1 MEIKK
6 VALIGAGAIGS
17 YLIWGLS
24 RLADLSFTVIA
35 DGQRGERLREKGL
48 VINGEPFRP
57 MVQGAEETGPVDL
70 IFVTVKYGALSA
82 ILPAVTALTD
92 SRTMIISLMNG
103 VDSEAV
109 LEAAVGKGHIVPG
122 SSSYCFPSGA
132 RKRGNRSSDFQ
143 GTSRYPGTLLWK
155 TCAPVTTG

>member
-57 MVQGAEETGPVDL
+57 MVQGAEETGPCRPYFCDRQ
-70 IFVTVKYGALSA
+70 IWGAFCHF
-82 ILPAVTALTD
+82 TG
-92 SRTMIISLMNG
+92 R
-103 VDSEAV
+103 
-109 LEAAVGKGHIVPG
+109 
-122 SSSYCFPSGA
+122 
-132 RKRGNRSSDFQ
+132 NRSYRFAYHDHKPHEWGGQ
-143 GTSRYPGTLLWK
+143 
-155 TCAPVTTG
+155 

>member
-57 MVQGAEETGPVDL
+57 MVQGAEETGPVDV
-70 IFVTVKYGALSA
+70 IFGSLS
-82 ILPAVTALTD
+82 
-92 SRTMIISLMNG
+92 NFG
-103 VDSEAV
+103 V
-109 LEAAVGKGHIVPG
+109 LKCLCTPG
-122 SSSYCFPSGA
+122 E
-132 RKRGNRSSDFQ
+132 DMH
-143 GTSRYPGTLLWK
+143 
-155 TCAPVTTG
+155 

>member
-35 DGQRGERLREKGL
+35 DGQRGERLRRKKDL
-48 VINGEPFRP
+48 SSNGEPFRH
-57 MVQGAEETGPVDL
+57 GTRSGRNGPCRL

-92 SRTMIISLMNG
+92 SRTMIIS
-103 VDSEAV
+103 S
-109 LEAAVGKGHIVPG
+109 
-122 SSSYCFPSGA
+122 
-132 RKRGNRSSDFQ
+132 
-143 GTSRYPGTLLWK
+143 
-155 TCAPVTTG
+155 